1 MQLRRQSNEA
11 DEDNG
16 TGFNVSPLSPIA
28 GSLHV
33 VLSHRG
39 QILFA
44 KTVFFLGSG
53 RVNLRALKR
62 HLIVL
67 TARFRANER
76 LEAAAQLASSKVKW
90 TVELVREN
98 TLFEN

>member
-33 VLSHRG
+33 ALFHRG

-44 KTVFFLGSG
+44 KTVFFLDQLSG

-67 TARFRANER
+67 TDCA
-76 LEAAAQLASSKVKW
+76 LSS
-90 TVELVREN
+90 E
-98 TLFEN
+98 